1 MSESNL
7 SDELLGGRRRTIG
20 LIYGTAMLER
30 MDEQILPAVYAF
42 IGASWSASPSQL
54 GALTL
59 ARALVQAL
67 SSPIGGLLGHYCDR
81 IKVTAAGCFVWAIM
95 TTFFGCA
102 RTLNQG
108 IAAWA
113 INGLGLAMVIP
124 CGQSL
129 VADYYVAAERGK
141 AFGGLSLTAAVG
153 GMLGSVYATNM
164 GGSYVAGI
172 DGWRVVFLSVAA
184 VSAAI
189 GALTLLAARDPLYT
203 RGGKRERP
211 LRGGLASLWADV
223 RQLLTTPTFCVLI
236 GQGILGTIPWTAL
249 VFLTLYLQLIGM
261 SDLHAGSLMALF
273 LAGTA
278 LGGLLGGYIGDRA
291 AAQYPNHGRI
301 FVAQFS
307 VSLGV
312 PFSLLLIK
320 SLPLNGQPQSVAQYA
335 LLLFTGGLMM
345 SWTPPAL
352 NNPVMAE
359 IVPAHCRSL
368 IFAFDRSFEGAL
380 ASCAAPLVGL
390 LAERWF
396 GFSGA
401 ASRSQST
408 EKDLANASALGSALL
423 FFCLVP
429 WIGTLLVYTGLHWT
443 YPRDRARI
451 ARAET
456 MRVRRMGSSAYRGT
470 LNGDPERAFRGPEDA
485 NAGGELES
493 LRRRGT
499 DSTGIALSQALGIT

>member
-1 MSESNL
+1 MPEHRL
-7 SDELLGGRRRTIG
+7 SDELVANRKRTIA

-30 MDEQILPAVYAF
+30 MDEQILPAVYSF
-42 IGASWSASPSQL
+42 IGASWNATPSQL

-81 IKVTAAGCFVWAIM
+81 IKVTAAGCFIWATM
-95 TTFFGCA
+95 TSMFGCA
-102 RTLNQG
+102 QTLNHG

-113 INGLGLAMVIP
+113 VNGLGLAMVIP
-124 CGQSL
+124 SGQSL
-129 VADYYVAAERGK
+129 VADYYIPAQRGK
-141 AFGGLSLTAAVG
+141 AFGGLGLTAAVG
-153 GMLGSVYATNM
+153 GMVGSVYATNL
-164 GGSYVAGI
+164 GGSYFWGM
-172 DGWRVVFLSVAA
+172 DGWRAVFLSVAA

-189 GALTLLAARDPLYT
+189 GMVTLLAGRDPLYN
-203 RGGKRERP
+203 RSGKRERQ
-211 LRGGLASLWADV
+211 LEGGLVTLWADV
-223 RQLLTTPTFCVLI
+223 LQLLTTPTFCVLI

-273 LAGTA
+273 LGGTA
-278 LGGLLGGYIGDRA
+278 LGSLLGGYIGDRA
-291 AAQYPNHGRI
+291 AVRHPNHGRI
-301 FVAQFS
+301 FVVQFS

-312 PFSLLLIK
+312 PFSLLLMK
-320 SLPLNGQPQSVAQYA
+320 GMPLNGEPSSVALYA
-335 LLLFTGGLMM
+335 VLLFTGGLMK
-345 SWTPPAL
+345 SWSQPAL

-396 GFSGA
+396 GFNGA
-401 ASRSQST
+401 AARSQSA
-408 EKDLANASALGSALL
+408 ERDLANASALGSALL

-429 WIGTLLVYTGLHWT
+429 WVGTLLVYTGLHWT

-451 ARAET
+451 AKAEAAKLRREGSGNGRAAT
-456 MRVRRMGSSAYRGT
+456 VV
-470 LNGDPERAFRGPEDA
+470 DPERPLLRTEESLA
-485 NAGGELES
+485 NSEQER
-493 LRRRGT
+493 LRRRGPEN
-499 DSTGIALSQALGIT
+499 SAF